1 MPKRGEL
8 KPGSLAFRLL
18 AMVAEGCG
26 ATVSREGMAQRLPA
40 KDRCWFARTLAS
52 LELAGLITESA
63 GGYRLADA
71 RPPEAA
77 IIERIS
83 APLSQPVRQCLA
95 AIIRRAHLLRERGI
109 VVGAAELLREAAGR
123 LAPHHAAQD
132 LLALADLFEHASGLY
147 PVLDLPQRA
156 AA

>member
-8 KPGSLAFRLL
+8 KPGSLAARLL
-18 AMVAEGCG
+18 AMVAEGLG
-26 ATVSREGMAQRLPA
+26 ATVARDDMARRLPG

-52 LELAGLITESA
+52 LELAGLIVEVA

-71 RPPEAA
+71 RPSEPA
-77 IIERIS
+77 IIEKITP
-83 APLSQPVRQCLA
+83 PLSEHVCQCLA

-109 VVGAAELLREAAGR
+109 VVGAAELLRATAEK
-123 LAPHHAAQD
+123 LAKHPAAQD
-132 LLALADLFEHASGLY
+132 LEALADLFEHAPTLY

>member
-8 KPGSLAFRLL
+8 KPGSLAARLL
-18 AMVAEGCG
+18 AMVAEGLG
-26 ATVSREGMAQRLPA
+26 ATVARDDLARRLPG

-52 LELAGLITESA
+52 LELAGLITASA

-71 RPPEAA
+71 RPPEPA
-77 IIERIS
+77 IIERIVP
-83 APLSQPVRQCLA
+83 PLSEPVRQCLA

-109 VVGAAELLREAAGR
+109 VVGAAELLRAAAEKMAR
-123 LAPHHAAQD
+123 HPAAQD
-132 LLALADLFEHASGLY
+132 LAALADLFEHAPSLY